1 MPDLIKIPAA
11 SAEMQARFERPYIG
25 FIGSDRPRAVE
36 AVVSALMPFNFRL
49 SNTELVTTG
58 SLADHKVIFK
68 LPDRGITFQFGAEE
82 YRFTKDGSNWETA
95 NEDIRV
101 LMAAEHALL
110 EGTAAKVT
118 RCLTT
123 VAVHLQPLTK
133 PREEVL
139 APFFPEPFRACM
151 PEGKA
156 DTFAAHLKWANG
168 DILID
173 FSTMFANGIF
183 LRFSSQF
190 DGHPPLAEILTK
202 VRNDE
207 EAIFAILGVQE
218 ASAEQ

>member
-1 MPDLIKIPAA
+1 MPDMIKIPAA

-58 SLADHKVIFK
+58 SVADHKVIFK
-68 LPDRGITFQFGAEE
+68 LPDRGLTFQVGAEE

-110 EGTAAKVT
+110 EGTVAKVT

-123 VAVHLQPLTK
+123 VAVQLQLLTK

-139 APFFPEPFRACM
+139 APFFPEPFRACR
-151 PEGKA
+151 KA
-156 DTFAAHLKWANG
+156 RPTLSL
-168 DILID
+168 LI
-173 FSTMFANGIF
+173 
-183 LRFSSQF
+183 
-190 DGHPPLAEILTK
+190 
-202 VRNDE
+202 
-207 EAIFAILGVQE
+207 
-218 ASAEQ
+218 